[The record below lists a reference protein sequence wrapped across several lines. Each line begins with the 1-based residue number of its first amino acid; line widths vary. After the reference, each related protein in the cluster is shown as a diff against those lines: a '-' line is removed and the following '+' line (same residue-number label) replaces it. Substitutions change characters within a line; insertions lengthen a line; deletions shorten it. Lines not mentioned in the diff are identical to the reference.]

1 MQQFIESIASGS
13 VFSRRAVAFF
23 IDTAIG
29 CVLSCILSVIG
40 AFIHPQYGSLAAMFI
55 GITLIICRDA
65 FGKSPG
71 KALMRL
77 TVIDVRTQK
86 RAAFLKRI
94 LRQLTTPLWMI
105 EAVVCLVC
113 NGIRITDFWLS
124 TKVAADQELCNL
136 QQ

>member
-1 MQQFIESIASGS
+1 MQQFIENIASGS
-13 VFSRRAVAFF
+13 VFSRRVVAFF

-40 AFIHPQYGSLAAMFI
+40 AFIHPQYGSLVAMLV

-86 RAAFLKRI
+86 QVAFSKRI

-105 EAVVCLVC
+105 ETVVCLVY

-124 TKVAADQELCNL
+124 TKVVADQEFCNL
-136 QQ
+136 QE